1 MRPVK
6 KISLQGEGQNMPSRA
21 IRKKIFAAVHNLNG
35 GLKSKCI
42 LRAAS
47 EKSSGDKLVDTFVIT
62 G

>member
-1 MRPVK
+1 M
-6 KISLQGEGQNMPSRA
+6 LSRA
-21 IRKKIFAAVHNLNG
+21 FRKKILATVHNLNG
-35 GLKSKCI
+35 GLKSESI